1 MYKVVTLSY
10 NQNMTNDTHINTDE
24 SQYEKAPRAGLIPFI
39 RSDRGIEYL
48 MMIASD
54 PKFGGPRPMISK
66 GKIEDGE
73 TQKQAALREAEE
85 ELGFNPLNIRGEVM
99 DLADERVELR
109 TGAYQL
115 TLYAVEIAD
124 RHDFSMWCD
133 ETEYTQWFTLEE
145 FQEQGRRD
153 HVKFVE
159 RLHQIVR
166 TT

>member
-39 RSDRGIEYL
+39 RSERGIEYL

-85 ELGFNPLNIRGEVM
+85 GP
-99 DLADERVELR
+99 
-109 TGAYQL
+109 
-115 TLYAVEIAD
+115 
-124 RHDFSMWCD
+124 SS
-133 ETEYTQWFTLEE
+133 
-145 FQEQGRRD
+145 
-153 HVKFVE
+153 
-159 RLHQIVR
+159 
-166 TT
+166 